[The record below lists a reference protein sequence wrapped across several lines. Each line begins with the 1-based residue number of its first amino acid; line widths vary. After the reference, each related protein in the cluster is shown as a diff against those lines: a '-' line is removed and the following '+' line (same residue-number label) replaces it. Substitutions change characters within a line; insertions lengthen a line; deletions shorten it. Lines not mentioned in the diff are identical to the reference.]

1 MPAAAYIDAN
11 VEAPGQVKQTGAVV
25 QVVLGEADGSTS
37 QRCARIV
44 ETLVEAGIHAQVSE
58 DIQKTLWTKFLYI
71 ASMAG
76 VTGDKPDQIFA
87 QARVD
92 IDSQSAER
100 MASLAEDDRSA
111 LLWELRFEL
120 LRAGLQFSGISL
132 PMERFQ
138 FYQRIF
144 LEDLNRSTLLS
155 LVSNLR
161 RGRLLAQSTLERK
174 LWS

>member
-1 MPAAAYIDAN
+1 MTDDLIAARKARIKAWLEEDGWVVADTS
-11 VEAPGQVKQTGAVV
+11 PTGATWALSANDNRSTVV
-25 QVVLGEADGSTS
+25 VG
-37 QRCARIV
+37 QR
-44 ETLVEAGIHAQVSE
+44 
-58 DIQKTLWTKFLYI
+58 
-71 ASMAG
+71 
-76 VTGDKPDQIFA
+76 GDKPDQIFA